1 MINNHTDEAKKL
13 NYFNKWTVLL
23 LSLNIA
29 DILLTLFIGEF
40 SGVKDYEGNPL
51 GFAPTIILKIIFLPL
66 TIYLCVKY
74 NKMWVLKLVCA
85 IYGLVILTWI
95 LIGVVYA

>member
-1 MINNHTDEAKKL
+1 MITNHTDEAKKL
-13 NYFNKWTVLL
+13 NYFNKWAILL

-29 DILLTLFIGEF
+29 DVLLTLYIGRFGEI
-40 SGVKDYEGNPL
+40 KEYEGNPL
-51 GFAPTIILKIIFLPL
+51 GFASTIVLKVIFLPL

-74 NKMWVLKLVCA
+74 NKMWILKSLCV
-85 IYGLVILTWI
+85 IYGLVVLAWI